1 MPWALK
7 EAIWNKCNIFHSVS
21 SFLSKRGG
29 EGMTG
34 SGKTSLAEFVSK
46 NNSNLVNFVRTK
58 LADTARRDS
67 EDIVQDV
74 ILGLLDRP
82 DITDPILNMSAYV
95 FRALKNRI
103 IDEYRKPGNNVK
115 SLDETDSDQLSLYDI
130 LPDLKFEPEGSYARE
145 KLADEIN
152 EAVSSLPLDQQE
164 VIIETEFNG
173 ISFKELSQ
181 RKNTP
186 LGTLLARKHRG
197 LSEVKRKLNH
207 IKEENYGTR

>member
-1 MPWALK
+1 
-7 EAIWNKCNIFHSVS
+7 
-21 SFLSKRGG
+21 
-29 EGMTG
+29 MTG